1 MLYLVLNV
9 TNAGSGFELG
19 GGITKA
25 LNELKNVWLTV
36 KNISLTQIVTRGVL

>member
-19 GGITKA
+19 GYYKSLERA
-25 LNELKNVWLTV
+25 KNVWLTV

>member
-9 TNAGSGFELG
+9 TNAGSGFEL

-36 KNISLTQIVTRGVL
+36 KNISLTQTVTRGVL